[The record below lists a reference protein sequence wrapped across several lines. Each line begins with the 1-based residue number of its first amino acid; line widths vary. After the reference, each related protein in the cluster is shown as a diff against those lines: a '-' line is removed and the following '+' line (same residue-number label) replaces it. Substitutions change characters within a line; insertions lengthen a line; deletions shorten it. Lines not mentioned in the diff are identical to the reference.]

1 MTEILTLT
9 TLGKTFLVDGKP
21 LPVLEDINLRV
32 FEGEFLVIV
41 GHSGCG
47 KSTLLK
53 IIAGLE
59 APGAGGAV
67 TLRDRAVTGPGPER
81 GMIFQEHRLM
91 PWLTLEKNVTLGLV
105 GKTRREKSAL
115 ADEYLRLV
123 RLEAFKKAYPAQLS
137 GGMSQR
143 AAIAR
148 ALATNPETLLLDEPF
163 GALDALTKIEMQW
176 EILKIRQRK
185 QTTMIM
191 VTHDIEEAVFLA
203 DRIVVMSNRP
213 GRIRDIIKVELP
225 EKRDRGSAD
234 FAWYKKKT
242 LNYFFEAHDGA
253 AEEFAI

>member
-1 MTEILTLT
+1 MTEILALAK
-9 TLGKTFLVDGKP
+9 LCKTFSVDGKP
-21 LPVLEDINLRV
+21 LPVLLDINLSV
-32 FEGEFLVIV
+32 LDGEFIVIV

-59 APGAGGAV
+59 SPDDGGAV
-67 TLRDRAVTGPGPER
+67 TLRGKAITGPGPER

-105 GKTRREKSAL
+105 GKTGKEKSAL
-115 ADEYLRLV
+115 AGEYLKMV

-213 GRIRDIIKVELP
+213 GRIQDIIKVELP

-234 FAWYKKKT
+234 FAWYKKKV
-242 LNYFFEAHDGA
+242 LKYFFEAHEGA